1 MPPDWVCPY
10 FPNLALMWLAIS
22 LSVVWSLVWKGI
34 ALWFAGRSAHLGWF
48 IILFI
53 VNTLGILEI
62 IYIFAFRRVV
72 PRPQEV
78 SKLKPTVKRIPGT
91 NR

>member
-1 MPPDWVCPY
+1 MPTDWVCPL
-10 FPNLALMWLAIS
+10 FPNAAVMWLVTILA
-22 LSVVWSLVWKGI
+22 VVWSLVWKGI
-34 ALWFAGRSAHLGWF
+34 ALWYAGRSAHLGWF

-53 VNTLGILEI
+53 VNTLGVLEI

-78 SKLKPTVKRIPGT
+78 SKLKPLVRRKR
-91 NR
+91 R